1 MVQLG
6 LNSTSAY
13 AGEDA
18 MDRELHLSDQGGW
31 GMGAMH
37 NWLRESSDQT
47 SARYHSSLSGH
58 SRNGISSREKKR
70 AVFIP
75 TLSKPIRATMEPP
88 GGDESDRCWSF
99 CFLPSVYFLF

>member
-6 LNSTSAY
+6 LNSRSAY

-31 GMGAMH
+31 GMGAMR
-37 NWLRESSDQT
+37 NGRRESSDQM
-47 SARYHSSLSGH
+47 SARYHSSLSSH
-58 SRNGISSREKKR
+58 SRNGISSKEKKR

-75 TLSKPIRATMEPP
+75 TLSKPVRATMEP
-88 GGDESDRCWSF
+88 RRR
-99 CFLPSVYFLF
+99 